1 MSTTIVKN
9 KNKKKSQK
17 RDFHKMNTGEKSISR
32 MDDWTV
38 KLSSL
43 FIVGSIIWVPSLFVY
58 LYKKWKN
65 TTKQE
70 DSKKRALYRN
80 LLLAFI
86 LCTIFGPHRHY
97 RVGKWVRVKRW
108 KLWNAWLRYIAFQV
122 IMDAPTA
129 STSHDDT
136 VLRHR
141 DRYFDMKKDPAI
153 LAFSPHG
160 IFPFSLGFAVLP
172 ERAKEYFGE
181 FRPVVATATRFYPL
195 LKTILQWLRQV

>member
-9 KNKKKSQK
+9 NKQQLQK
-17 RDFHKMNTGEKSISR
+17 RDFQNINAGEKSISR

-70 DSKKRALYRN
+70 DAKKRALYRN
-80 LLLAFI
+80 LLLALI

-108 KLWNAWLRYIAFQV
+108 KLWNAWLKYITFQV
-122 IMDAPTA
+122 IMDAPA
-129 STSHDDT
+129 NSTSHDDT
-136 VLRHR
+136 VLRHK
-141 DRYFDMKKDPAI
+141 DRCFDMKKDPAI

-172 ERAKEYFGE
+172 ERAKESFGE